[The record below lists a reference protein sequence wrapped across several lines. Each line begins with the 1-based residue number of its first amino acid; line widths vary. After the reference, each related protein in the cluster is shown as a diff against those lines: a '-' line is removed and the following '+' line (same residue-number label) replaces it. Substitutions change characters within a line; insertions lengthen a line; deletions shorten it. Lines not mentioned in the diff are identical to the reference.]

1 MNESTKWYDQIRGDS
16 LHYRHQ
22 FLSLLL
28 GLGSLIPLNV
38 LLEARRLGETAGY
51 LPLAIVLCAF
61 VISFLISIF
70 SSDRIVEVLGTFVLA
85 AIPLMYFFATLF
97 PESHQTYVII
107 LLCMPFIVDILAP
120 DKYFKQWRLY
130 YWAVALIAALLPVT
144 GVAASRWSVDFKA
157 GGFYTIYASF
167 ALLCMISGMVRR
179 HSRKDMEKM
188 ESFIVTDRMTGL
200 PSIIAYRETLLPARP
215 TFVAVVCLDN
225 FGEISTLFGYSFA
238 GIALKIAAN
247 KLSEVKTSMN
257 GSVFRLRNNDFGF
270 VKPLAENEQAALVAQ
285 ILLQSMAGPY
295 VLQGKTIE
303 LNFRIGCT
311 TVSDGNA
318 EKALNDASEALQLA
332 REAGLDIKVHTED
345 PEHARSVEAAMD
357 DLVILSRN
365 IVNKTLELFYQPV
378 ISLATGKVAWN
389 EALLRLRKDGD
400 GEYLEPARFIKLANA
415 TGHWTAVEDFVV
427 KEAIGHAE
435 KPGGSVS
442 INVGLRDFDRPDF
455 IEAVARGMES
465 ANADGSQIILE
476 ILEDDFGRASEN
488 RLAVI
493 QKLRSAGCLVAID
506 DFGIGFS
513 NYSRLVS
520 FPVDIVKFDRFLVQK
535 ACMSEDIA
543 LLLEKLTNFCNDNGM
558 LTVAE
563 GIEDEKCAELLTL
576 MGIDFGQGFFW
587 AKALREPECWPADP
601 KNRIFAEGLYH
612 KTFSKGVYRQ
622 RGLWPISRN
631 DA

>member
-1 MNESTKWYDQIRGDS
+1 MNESTKWYEQIRSDS

-28 GLGSLIPLNV
+28 GLGSLIPLSV
-38 LLEARRLGETAGY
+38 LLEARRLAETAGY
-51 LPLAIVLCAF
+51 LPIAVVLCIF
-61 VISFLISIF
+61 VTLFLISIF
-70 SSDRIVEVLGTFVLA
+70 SSDHIVEVLGTFVLT
-85 AIPLMYFFATLF
+85 AIPLLYLFATLF

-107 LLCMPFIVDILAP
+107 FLCMPFIVDILAP
-120 DKYFKQWRLY
+120 DKHIKQWHLY
-130 YWAVALIAALLPVT
+130 YWIIALIAALIPIT
-144 GVAASRWSVDFKA
+144 GAAASRWSVDFKA
-157 GGFYTIYASF
+157 GGFYTINASF
-167 ALLCMISGMVRR
+167 VLLCLISDIIRK
-179 HSRKDMEKM
+179 HSGKDMEKM
-188 ESFIVTDRMTGL
+188 ESFIVTDKATGL
-200 PSIIAYRETLLPARP
+200 PSIVAYRETVLPAKP

-238 GIALKIAAN
+238 GIALKIAAT

-270 VKPLAENEQAALVAQ
+270 VKPLAENEQAAQVAQ
-285 ILLQSMAGPY
+285 TLLQSMAGPY

-311 TVSDGNA
+311 TVSDGST
-318 EKALNDASEALQLA
+318 EKALNEASEALQLA

-345 PEHARSVEAAMD
+345 PAHALSVEAAMD

-365 IVNKTLELFYQPV
+365 IVNKSLELFYQPV
-378 ISLATGKVAWN
+378 ISLSTGKVAWN
-389 EALLRLRKDGD
+389 EALLRLRKDDG
-400 GEYLEPARFIKLANA
+400 GEYLEPARFVKLAHA

-427 KEAIGHAE
+427 KEALGHAE

-442 INVGLRDFDRPDF
+442 INVGLRDFDRLDF
-455 IEAVARGMES
+455 IEAITRGMEAAS
-465 ANADGSQIILE
+465 AGGSQITLE
-476 ILEDDFGRASEN
+476 ILEDDFGKASES

-493 QKLRSAGCLVAID
+493 QKLRLAGCLVAID

-535 ACMSEDIA
+535 ACVNEDIA
-543 LLLEKLTNFCNDNGM
+543 LLLEKLTNFCDDNGM

-576 MGIDFGQGFFW
+576 LGIDFGQGFFW
-587 AKALREPECWPADP
+587 AKALPEPEFWPAEP
-601 KNRIFAEGLYH
+601 KNCIFAEGLYH

-622 RGLWPISRN
+622 QGLWPISRN
-631 DA
+631 DG